1 MLAAFKGPLAIAFAL
16 ISSAA
21 FADDWTADK
30 LRGAV
35 LQLVDGQ
42 WQKLQ
47 RGMVVPDT
55 RVIRTLGMGFVSLTR
70 GGETIELGP
79 NTQIQIFDKAG
90 RKPFTTVQ
98 QSFGTVSVEANVEN
112 VQHFAVQTQY
122 LAAVVKGTRFT
133 VTSGKTGAKVDVH
146 RGHVEVDDKG
156 DRSHVVISVGQSATV
171 DSNKTDGAIA
181 VAGTGDLPVVI
192 AANGQP
198 VVTKSADTSRATP
211 SGGYDNSGKGKSS
224 DSSSS
229 SGSSGSS
236 GSGSSSGNS
245 GSNSGSGGGSNS
257 GGSNSGSGSG
267 NSGSGNSGSGNSGN
281 GNGGGNGSSGNGN
294 GSSGN
299 SSGKGSGDIVSVN
312 IGGIHVGIGL

>member
-1 MLAAFKGPLAIAFAL
+1 MRDIIRGSVAIAFAL

-21 FADDWTADK
+21 LADDWTAGK

-42 WQKLQ
+42 WQKLD

-55 RVIRTLGMGFVSLTR
+55 RVIRTLAMGYVSFSR

-98 QSFGTVSVEANVEN
+98 QYFGTVSVEANVEN

-133 VTSGKTGAKVDVH
+133 VTASKTGARVEVR

-156 DRSHVVISVGQSATV
+156 NRSHVVLAVGQSATV
-171 DSNKTDGAIA
+171 DTQKTDGAIA

-198 VVTKSADTSRATP
+198 VVTQTDDAP
-211 SGGYDNSGKGKSS
+211 SGKSEDGSGKGKSD
-224 DSSSS
+224 DSSGSKS
-229 SGSSGSS
+229 GSGGSGSGGSTSGSGSSGSS
-236 GSGSSSGNS
+236 GSNSGSGSSNSGSGSS
-245 GSNSGSGGGSNS
+245 GSNSGSGG
-257 GGSNSGSGSG
+257 SGSGS
-267 NSGSGNSGSGNSGN
+267 SGN
-281 GNGGGNGSSGNGN
+281 GNGGGNGSSGKGS

-299 SSGKGSGDIVSVN
+299 SSGKGSGEIVSIN
-312 IGGIHVGIGL
+312 IGGIHVGL